1 MIHISFLR
9 EVEKLFPSRLTAES
23 GSVCN
28 PIIAVASAPAFNVN
42 RNSNLGYETFERAE
56 KFSVCASRQTALAEL
71 MKLFDFLFEA
81 DHGATRRRNLMDFR
95 AHHPISR
102 NNRLSGIVRQVISIN
117 FNGVRRIGGKV
128 LKESGKAGFP
138 QSFVFLWF
146 LCKQLSCER
155 RQIFVEGGL

>member
-71 MKLFDFLFEA
+71 MKLFDFPRIFSL
-81 DHGATRRRNLMDFR
+81 
-95 AHHPISR
+95 
-102 NNRLSGIVRQVISIN
+102 RLITEQ
-117 FNGVRRIGGKV
+117 
-128 LKESGKAGFP
+128 
-138 QSFVFLWF
+138 QD
-146 LCKQLSCER
+146 
-155 RQIFVEGGL
+155 VEI